1 MAEAKHSP
9 PKPPPAPKAAA
20 APPDPL
26 IGMRLGEYVVE
37 KAIGSGGMGLVYR
50 GVQPLIGKTVAIKVL
65 QWETARNPEEVQ
77 RLLAEAQLVN
87 AIRHRGIVD
96 IFAFGSTPD
105 GRNYLVM
112 ELLEGD
118 ALDAVIARRA
128 PLPINE
134 VLDVLDEILDALSAA
149 HAAGVIHRD
158 LKPQNVFIV
167 SPAHG
172 KKYIKLLDFGLAKK
186 SIEPGGKAA
195 QTRAS
200 MIVGTPYYMSPEQA
214 RGEEVSPQTD
224 LYALGVLAYEMLT
237 SRLPFEAPTPYEVI
251 TQHLNTPAPHV
262 RALEQSVP
270 EELDEMIAHMLQK
283 APADRPAT
291 ANEVRQ
297 ELNRLRKR
305 LQSDATQIGEPLPR
319 PSSSAPRALIEEP
332 DAPAAA
338 RPPARSQPALA
349 PPPLYDYD
357 ESAPLEM
364 LTPIPPRRAPSVQL
378 GQPKPTAFEQAP
390 LELADNPDGPSTM
403 PFDAVSE
410 DAPPTPR
417 ANDEGLELASLPPP
431 VDDPEPEAK
440 HVSKPPQ
447 PVRGSV
453 SMRRSRAD
461 LPRDLKVPVAR
472 RKRSYKPLWG
482 LAVALVVLLLG
493 AYAALLFVPSLA
505 SSVPFDLSPLQL
517 DKVRSLLPKSM
528 PQMPKIQIVPAGE
541 DSDGADGPNDA
552 APAKD
557 EKGASGKA
565 EPPPAKADP
574 GEKDGKK
581 PFLKPPSL

>member
-1 MAEAKHSP
+1 MAEAKHNP
-9 PKPPPAPKAAA
+9 PKPPPAPPAS
-20 APPDPL
+20 PPNPL

-50 GVQPLIGKTVAIKVL
+50 GMQPLIGKPVAIKVL

-118 ALDAVIARRA
+118 ALDAIIARRA
-128 PLPINE
+128 PLPITE
-134 VLDVLDEILDALSAA
+134 VLDILDEILDALGAA

-158 LKPQNVFIV
+158 LKPQNVFLV

-172 KKYIKLLDFGLAKK
+172 KRYIKLLDFGLAKK
-186 SIEPGGKAA
+186 SLTPGGKAA

-214 RGEEVSPQTD
+214 RGEEVAPQTD

-251 TQHLNTPAPHV
+251 TQHLNTPAPQV
-262 RALEQSVP
+262 RALEPSIP

-283 APADRPAT
+283 APGDRPAS
-291 ANEVRQ
+291 AQEVRQ
-297 ELNRLRKR
+297 NLNRLRKR

-319 PSSSAPRALIEEP
+319 PPAHAQRALIEEP
-332 DAPAAA
+332 APEIANTA
-338 RPPARSQPALA
+338 RAPSGRPGPKPAA
-349 PPPLYDYD
+349 PPPPVAEED
-357 ESAPLEM
+357 ES
-364 LTPIPPRRAPSVQL
+364 
-378 GQPKPTAFEQAP
+378 P
-390 LELADNPDGPSTM
+390 LELADGPSTM
-403 PFDAVSE
+403 PFEATEPPSDVERRLASRATSE
-410 DAPPTPR
+410 DDSP
-417 ANDEGLELASLPPP
+417 LELDGSATPPALQSVLEP
-431 VDDPEPEAK
+431 ETVDDARP
-440 HVSKPPQ
+440 VSKPPF
-447 PVRGSV
+447 RASA

-472 RKRSYKPLWG
+472 RKRNYKPLWG
-482 LAVALVVLLLG
+482 TFLVLLLLLVG
-493 AYAALLFVPSLA
+493 AYAALLFKPELA
-505 SSVPFDLSPLQL
+505 SEVPFDLAPLQL
-517 DKVRSLLPKSM
+517 EKVRSLIPAM

-541 DSDGADGPNDA
+541 EPEPPGAAKEPGGEVVPAKAVDDGKA
-552 APAKD
+552 APPT
-557 EKGASGKA
+557 KA
-565 EPPPAKADP
+565 EPKADPAKA
-574 GEKDGKK
+574 K
-581 PFLKPPSL
+581 